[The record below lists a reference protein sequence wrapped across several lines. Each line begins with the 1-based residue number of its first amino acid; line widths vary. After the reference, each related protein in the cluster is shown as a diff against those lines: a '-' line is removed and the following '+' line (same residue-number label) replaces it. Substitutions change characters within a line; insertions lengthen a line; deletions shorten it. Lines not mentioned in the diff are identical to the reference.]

1 VYLASVSG
9 RLRVWILHDQDG
21 EMSWILK
28 HDSDLKPM
36 LARQVFDRQACGPWV
51 LEDANYSFFRENLSD
66 HSILP
71 EVKRGNYF
79 EGKFEWNSDDD
90 DNYYD
95 DLLDKG
101 DYAVKQ
107 RDHRGHVNILG
118 FHPYKEIVFLS
129 ITEEHHTL
137 ETGLAYH
144 LGSSKLQVLGD
155 VCPTSYSI
163 FNYSLPNDQWS
174 FETFPYTPCWI
185 EEFPGNS

>member
-1 VYLASVSG
+1 MDTKTHLGSSKHGVYYASLSKDVF
-9 RLRVWILHDQDG
+9 RVWIVDESLGQTKWMLKGELDLTRVQAIDQHVHG
-21 EMSWILK
+21 PWILQDINSHELFPSQLPDVNK
-28 HDSDLKPM
+28 K
-36 LARQVFDRQACGPWV
+36 AIVG
-51 LEDANYSFFRENLSD
+51 ENS
-66 HSILP
+66 
-71 EVKRGNYF
+71 
-79 EGKFEWNSDDD
+79 EWNSDNDFD
-90 DNYYD
+90 DNE
-95 DLLDKG
+95 DLVG
-101 DYAVKQ
+101 Q
-107 RDHRGHVNILG
+107 RPHGCDILG